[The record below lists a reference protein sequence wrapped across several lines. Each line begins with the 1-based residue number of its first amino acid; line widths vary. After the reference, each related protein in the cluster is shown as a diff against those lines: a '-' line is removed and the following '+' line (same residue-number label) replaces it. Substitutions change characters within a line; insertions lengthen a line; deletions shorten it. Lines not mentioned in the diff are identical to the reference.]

1 VGGWDSGDEKL
12 AAIGA
17 GTRVGH
23 REEERSVVLEL
34 EVLIGEF
41 LAVNGF
47 TTSSVEIG
55 EVTTLDH
62 KLLDHTVE
70 NGS

>member
-1 VGGWDSGDEKL
+1 M
-12 AAIGA
+12 
-17 GTRVGH
+17 
-23 REEERSVVLEL
+23 LEL

-47 TTSSVEIG
+47 TTGSIEIG
-55 EVTTLDH
+55 KVTTLDH